1 MTNPFKKIAPALLL
15 RGALFTLL
23 GLLLLTQALP
33 ALINVQLSLD
43 LSAALFGAGLLAF
56 GVVDIVHGMKRLTRI
71 RVEKLESRPID
82 FAYAPGAGGERL
94 PPTLMSADE
103 NPNEAAQ
110 ATLIEWLARV
120 MPRLAYLPL
129 PYTGALHSTLIA
141 FGLGVLGLAI
151 YVLLRVL
158 MAGPMGDAQLANMLD
173 WYLFLYFLLGFAFWA
188 GISRYGFRRALIFE
202 ARLMPTRIVT
212 LFLALLLAAVVAA
225 IALSRAETPLVA
237 PPSLGPLVPLLWG
250 GSLLVVLGAVTLV
263 MLRARRAPNAY
274 SVHRGEEFFTV
285 GMHPSDIINII
296 KSCTGKI
303 GAGAYMHMGN
313 WKPDYKEHTAVHA
326 GEFEANLN
334 AESAIR
340 LNEAPSA
347 HPEARLGTAFAW
359 LGVLLTAAAGVWLW
373 QASGTSWSNTGEM
386 LLMLRTPIALLIF
399 GVLIYRL
406 GIIPV
411 AELEWTS
418 VLTNCRMEGTFQSQG
433 GMALVNNGSNS
444 LKGSVLTS
452 ATVQPRCAFLTSVG
466 FLQPGLAKNS
476 VVRLIDRV
484 EPADSVANDL
494 LGAIHA
500 QAARVHSAGSPV
512 APAAPVGE
520 ALPDPAQAGD
530 GAGRAN
536 GPEPAA

>member
-23 GLLLLTQALP
+23 GLLLVTQALP
-33 ALINVQLSLD
+33 ALINVELSLD
-43 LSAALFGAGLLAF
+43 LSAAVFGAGLLAF
-56 GVVDIVHGMKRLTRI
+56 GVVDIVHGMKRLTPI
-71 RVEKLESRPID
+71 RVDKLETHPIN
-82 FAYAPGAGGERL
+82 FAYPDGDRIPPRL
-94 PPTLMSADE
+94 MGADE
-103 NPNEAAQ
+103 NPNEAAL
-110 ATLIEWLARV
+110 ASLVEWLARV

-158 MAGPMGDAQLANMLD
+158 MAGQMGGAELANVLD
-173 WYLFLYFLLGFAFWA
+173 WYLFLYFVLGFAFWA

-202 ARLMPTRIVT
+202 ARLMPAKIVSS
-212 LFLALLLAAVVAA
+212 FLALLLAAVVAA
-225 IALSRAETPLVA
+225 IALSRADTALAA

-250 GSLLVVLGAVTLV
+250 GSLLVVLSAVALV
-263 MLRARRAPNAY
+263 MLRARRAPTAY
-274 SVHRGEEFFTV
+274 GVHRGEEFFTV
-285 GMHPSDIINII
+285 GMHPSDIINVI
-296 KSCTGKI
+296 KSCTGRI
-303 GAGAYMHMGN
+303 GAGGYMHMGN
-313 WKPDYKEHTAVHA
+313 WKPEYKEHTAVNA
-326 GEFEANLN
+326 GEFEADLN

-347 HPEARLGTAFAW
+347 HAEARLGTALAW
-359 LGVLLTAAAGVWLW
+359 FGVLLTAGAGVLLW
-373 QASGTSWSNTGEM
+373 QASGTAWPNAGEM
-386 LLMLRTPIALLIF
+386 LLSLRTPIALLIF
-399 GVLIYRL
+399 GVLVYRL

-433 GMALVNNGSNS
+433 GMALVNNGGNS

-452 ATVQPRCAFLTSVG
+452 ATVQPRCAFLSSVG
-466 FLQPGLAKNS
+466 FLQPGLARNS

-494 LGAIHA
+494 LGAIHE
-500 QAARVHSAGSPV
+500 QAARVHSAGAPIAPV
-512 APAAPVGE
+512 AQAGE
-520 ALPDPAQAGD
+520 ALPDPAQAGAEPP
-530 GAGRAN
+530 G